1 MSQLEFIMAVEQDPS
16 QLSIEEYVEGMAGM
30 IRTNIAFNLQGSWG
44 RAAMALIEGGIVD
57 RRGNVNN
64 DALEVLMEAA

>member
-1 MSQLEFIMAVEQDPS
+1 MDQLAFIMAVEEDPS

-44 RAAMALIEGGIVD
+44 RAAMHLIEGGIID
-57 RRGNVNN
+57 RDGNINQ
-64 DALEVLMEAA
+64 DALDAVMA

>member
-1 MSQLEFIMAVEQDPS
+1 MDQLAFIMAVESDPES
-16 QLSIEEYVEGMAGM
+16 LTTEEYVEGMAGM

-57 RRGNVNN
+57 RRGNVNQ
-64 DALEVLMEAA
+64 DALDALMETA